1 LSPISALTTFRVLIG
16 GRLLAPLTVMLVCAL
31 HAQPTFRSAV
41 DVVTIPVTVNAK
53 DTTRRVG
60 ELGPADFRIY
70 EDGVRQDVTV
80 VSHQPRALSVCIL
93 LDSSPSMASG
103 RQPLAIRAIDTL
115 LKGLKRDDEATMHFF
130 ASKVRMSFPWTP
142 APALKEVSWLEW
154 RLALGTALIDALKE
168 GLRQAEQARNPLP
181 VILVV
186 SDGGENASGM
196 SLPALVETRRQSE
209 TLIYGIHT
217 DLMPSRYAPNV
228 NRAFANFLPQVVG
241 DSGGMTHR
249 VRTPEEAETAA
260 LALLEEWRSQYM
272 LGFTPTRAADGKYRA
287 LKVEAVDVNLEVRH
301 RAGYLATTSP
311 R

>member
-1 LSPISALTTFRVLIG
+1 VLIV
-16 GRLLAPLTVMLVCAL
+16 RTFPVLLTAVLASAAS
-31 HAQPTFRSAV
+31 AQPTFRSTV
-41 DVVTIPVTVNAK
+41 DVVTIPVTVTAK
-53 DTTRRVG
+53 ETTRRVG
-60 ELGPADFRIY
+60 ELGPADFRVY

-80 VSHQPRALSVCIL
+80 VSHQPRALSLCIL

-115 LKGLKRDDEATMHFF
+115 LKGLQRDDEATMHFF
-130 ASKVRMSFPWTP
+130 ASKVRMAFPWTS
-142 APALKEVSWLEW
+142 APALKEVSWIEW

-168 GLRQAEQARNPLP
+168 GLRQVEQARNPVP

-196 SLPALVETRRQSE
+196 SLAALVESRRQSE
-209 TLIYGIHT
+209 TLIYGLHT
-217 DLMPSRYAPNV
+217 DLAPSRYAPSV

-260 LALLEEWRSQYM
+260 LALLEEWRSQYT
-272 LGFTPTRAADGKYRA
+272 LGFTPSRAPDGKYRA
-287 LKVEAVDVNLEVRH
+287 LKVEAVDKNLDVRH
-301 RAGYLATTSP
+301 RAGYLAASP
-311 R
+311 RP